1 MKSEA
6 EQAYY
11 GAKTRSQDTM
21 QELSDRFS
29 GIDKERLERI
39 KELATARGTAFEK
52 YTSDLNANEQKSFW
66 SHIINGLGKILV
78 GGYDIMSGPKTAAA
92 SQYYKGPDAFD
103 LQGANATAKQKYDAE
118 IKNIESIE
126 ADKQA
131 ADQNFMDTKIALAN
145 MQRGMSKDVYEMVT
159 NLMDLTST
167 MNKAGYSSAFI
178 TPGMIQLLMDER
190 DFNMRK
196 LMYEELQKNAR
207 AKLEADQKTVTAG
220 IVAKGQKT
228 VQAQNTEQKT
238 NYEQDTPRYAQDKK
252 SVNTL
257 LAYKH
262 LIPSGLM
269 GVTEVA
275 ETKAAA
281 DAFRANPNNETF
293 TAYKSALEQKY
304 APQYKIGIET
314 LQTRGKIDANTA
326 REMGDG
332 LDMAIRSFTP
342 ERAIRHPLYSGIDGL
357 NAMPSW
363 IEEQVNDKSPTG
375 YYNKLSGSSVLGS
388 SNRQEESIS
397 RKGSA
402 APKEQP
408 PAAPA
413 TPTSGSESGT
423 PAVQP
428 TSAAATATAIPP
440 TPAPL
445 TTAKPANTGTP
456 KPGGTP
462 KVVEPKSVKTQAP
475 AKQTAKPA
483 PTAQQKPT
491 TPPTPQAA
499 QAEIDLLTSW
509 LDKFNADMAAGK
521 KPNPQEKA
529 KFKEYYEKWKR
540 LKSMK

>member
-1 MKSEA
+1 
-6 EQAYY
+6 
-11 GAKTRSQDTM
+11 
-21 QELSDRFS
+21 
-29 GIDKERLERI
+29 
-39 KELATARGTAFEK
+39 
-52 YTSDLNANEQKSFW
+52 
-66 SHIINGLGKILV
+66 
-78 GGYDIMSGPKTAAA
+78 
-92 SQYYKGPDAFD
+92 
-103 LQGANATAKQKYDAE
+103 
-118 IKNIESIE
+118 
-126 ADKQA
+126 
-131 ADQNFMDTKIALAN
+131 
-145 MQRGMSKDVYEMVT
+145 
-159 NLMDLTST
+159 
-167 MNKAGYSSAFI
+167 
-178 TPGMIQLLMDER
+178 
-190 DFNMRK
+190 
-196 LMYEELQKNAR
+196 
-207 AKLEADQKTVTAG
+207 
-220 IVAKGQKT
+220 
-228 VQAQNTEQKT
+228 
-238 NYEQDTPRYAQDKK
+238 
-252 SVNTL
+252 
-257 LAYKH
+257 
-262 LIPSGLM
+262 M

-388 SNRQEESIS
+388 SNRQEESIT

-408 PAAPA
+408 PATAPA

-423 PAVQP
+423 PATQP

-445 TTAKPANTGTP
+445 TTAKPANTGTPKPGGSPTP

-509 LDKFNADMAAGK
+509 LDKFNAEVAAGN
-521 KPNPQEKA
+521 KPTPQGKA

-540 LKSMK
+540 LKGMK